1 MNIVKLQDIKLTHR
15 SPFHSYTLTMRKQKE
30 KLRKQFHST
39 LLFHSFLFVF
49 VLFACF
55 CLTLPYLLSKHCITV
70 VWCLLLIL
78 EISQVLYF
86 QIFNLFC
93 FLIFFALVLN
103 LYVLHSLKLSHS
115 SSYVCCFH
123 SFSFEFQFL
132 KFLLTYLPQH

>member
-1 MNIVKLQDIKLTHR
+1 MSIVQLQDIKLTQR

-49 VLFACF
+49 VLFACL
-55 CLTLPYLLSKHCITV
+55 CLTLPYLLSKHCRTV

-103 LYVLHSLKLSHS
+103 SYVYYTLRNYLIALNMCVVFILFLLYVNLR
-115 SSYVCCFH
+115 
-123 SFSFEFQFL
+123 SFF
-132 KFLLTYLPQH
+132 